1 MMSFTIKGFVDTL
14 MVGQLGTDV
23 LGAVGLASVATWMAM
38 TFPWGILR
46 GQRPLI
52 SQYLGAGQPE
62 KAFSFGI
69 HAFALAL
76 FCGIAVLIFS
86 GPLTSAFGIYAG
98 STDLSIGGVQIASDY
113 FLTRMQWLL
122 PTFLTLAIAEYLRS
136 VGETRVPMLVDIFVH
151 PLNIFFNWV
160 LIFGHLG
167 FEPMGAKGAALGT
180 GIADVCA
187 LTLIFIIVKPKH
199 KLTIGLLKLKLDRLR
214 EVLSVGFTGAVQ
226 YSLEAVSF
234 VTITWFIGKTGTVA
248 VAVHQVGIQLIHISM
263 LGGAAI
269 ADGGSVLIGKYVGE
283 KNYTAVRK
291 TLRSTLEIM
300 TPYMLFIGACFI
312 IFREQIGDMFINN
325 DDPVEYAT
333 AMRLSS
339 GVLIAAAIWQLG
351 DALQIAFRFALRAAG
366 DQAMDV
372 VNIKIGK
379 FGGLTRARQ
388 ARDLCV
394 SMGMAVTIEDAWG
407 GDIVTA
413 AIAHLAHSTPEQFRF
428 TATDFNSYVTVSIA
442 DGAPSRVDGHMA
454 ASTAPGFGVQPR
466 MDVLGEPVM
475 VSE

>member
-1 MMSFTIKGFVDTL
+1 MNHSPQPGSRKEVLRLAWPIAISMMSFTIKGFVDTL

-351 DALQIAFRFALRAAG
+351 DAIQIAFRFALRAAG
-366 DQAMDV
+366 DHVWVMWAGILCTWLLSMPVAWVVVFVFNGDV
-372 VNIKIGK
+372 ADVWMAWNVEIFVGAAVFVHRWRSGK
-379 FGGLTRARQ
+379 WAKKRL
-388 ARDLCV
+388 V
-394 SMGMAVTIEDAWG
+394 
-407 GDIVTA
+407 
-413 AIAHLAHSTPEQFRF
+413 
-428 TATDFNSYVTVSIA
+428 A
-442 DGAPSRVDGHMA
+442 D
-454 ASTAPGFGVQPR
+454 
-466 MDVLGEPVM
+466 
-475 VSE
+475 

>member
-1 MMSFTIKGFVDTL
+1 MNHSQRLGSRKEVLRLAWPIAISMMSFTVKGFVDTL

-23 LGAVGLASVATWMAM
+23 LGAVGLASVATWLAM

-62 KAFSFGI
+62 KAFSFGV

-76 FCGIAVLIFS
+76 FCGLAVLVFS
-86 GPLTSAFGIYAG
+86 EQLTDLFHIYAA
-98 STDLSIGGVQIASDY
+98 STDLSAESTQVSDDY

-122 PTFLTLAIAEYLRS
+122 PTFLTLAVAEYLRS
-136 VGETRVPMLVDIFVH
+136 VGETRMPMMVDIFVH

-167 FEPMGAKGAALGT
+167 FEPMGSTGAALGT
-180 GIADVCA
+180 GIADLCA
-187 LTLIFIIVKPKH
+187 LILIFIIVKPKH
-199 KLTIGLLKLKLDRLR
+199 KLTLGHLELKIARLK
-214 EVLSVGFTGAVQ
+214 EVMSVGFTGAVQ

-234 VTITWFIGKTGTVA
+234 VTITWFIGKTGAVA

-269 ADGGSVLIGKYVGE
+269 ADGGSVLIGQYVGE
-283 KNYTAVRK
+283 KNYAAVRK

-300 TPYMLFIGACFI
+300 TPYMLLVGACFV
-312 IFREQIGDMFINN
+312 IFREQLSDMFIHN
-325 DDPVEYAT
+325 DDPIEYAA

-366 DQAMDV
+366 DHVWVMWAGILCTWLLSMPVAYVVVFVFNGDV
-372 VNIKIGK
+372 ADVWMAWNVEIFVGSAFFVQRWRSGKWAEKRLVN
-379 FGGLTRARQ
+379 
-388 ARDLCV
+388 D
-394 SMGMAVTIEDAWG
+394 
-407 GDIVTA
+407 
-413 AIAHLAHSTPEQFRF
+413 
-428 TATDFNSYVTVSIA
+428 
-442 DGAPSRVDGHMA
+442 
-454 ASTAPGFGVQPR
+454 
-466 MDVLGEPVM
+466 
-475 VSE
+475 

>member
-1 MMSFTIKGFVDTL
+1 MNPSPQLGSRKEVLRLAWPIAISMMSFTIKGFVDTL

-23 LGAVGLASVATWMAM
+23 LGAVGLASVATWLAM

-52 SQYLGAGQPE
+52 SQYLGAGQQE

-76 FCGIAVLIFS
+76 FCGLAVLAFS
-86 GPLTSAFGIYAG
+86 NPLTGLFHIYAS
-98 STDLSIGGVQIASDY
+98 STDLTLEGTKIADEY
-113 FLTRMQWLL
+113 FLTRVQWLL

-136 VGETRVPMLVDIFVH
+136 VGETRVPMLVDLFVH

-167 FEPMGAKGAALGT
+167 FEPMGATGAALGT
-180 GIADVCA
+180 GIADLCA
-187 LTLIFIIVKPKH
+187 LALILIIVKPKH
-199 KLTIGLLKLKLDRLR
+199 RFTVEHLKLKVARLR
-214 EVLSVGFTGAVQ
+214 KVLSVGFTGAVQ

-234 VTITWFIGKTGTVA
+234 VTITWFIGKTGTTA

-269 ADGGSVLIGKYVGE
+269 ADGGSVLIGQYVGE
-283 KNYTAVRK
+283 KNYAAVRK

-300 TPYMLFIGACFI
+300 TPYMLLVGACFV
-312 IFREQIGDMFINN
+312 IFREQLGDMFLNN

-339 GVLIAAAIWQLG
+339 GVLIAAAIWQIG
-351 DALQIAFRFALRAAG
+351 DAMQIAFRFALRAAG
-366 DQAMDV
+366 DHVWVMWAGILCTWLLSMPVAYVVVFTFDGDV
-372 VNIKIGK
+372 ADVWMAWNAEILVGSAFFVQRWRSGKWVKKRLVN
-379 FGGLTRARQ
+379 
-388 ARDLCV
+388 D
-394 SMGMAVTIEDAWG
+394 
-407 GDIVTA
+407 
-413 AIAHLAHSTPEQFRF
+413 
-428 TATDFNSYVTVSIA
+428 
-442 DGAPSRVDGHMA
+442 
-454 ASTAPGFGVQPR
+454 
-466 MDVLGEPVM
+466 
-475 VSE
+475 